1 MNIKHIDLK
10 KLEKEYGTLTFG
22 RLLLSHR
29 LGEERTQTQMAKR
42 LKISKQSLND
52 LEKGRKI
59 PSIRRAIQIAKK
71 IEILEDLAIQ
81 LVLQDQI
88 IREKLKYK
96 ILVLSPGQPNKA
108 A

>member
-1 MNIKHIDLK
+1 MSTKHIDLK

-29 LGEERTQTQMAKR
+29 LGEEWTQTQMAKN

-52 LEKGRKI
+52 FGKGRKI

-71 IEILEDLAIQ
+71 IGILEDLAIQ

-88 IREKLKYK
+88 VREKLKYK
-96 ILVLSPGQPNKA
+96 ILVLSPGQSNKA